1 MTPIIKVVSAF
12 GALCAAALIAAPPAS
27 AQGGK
32 SLKIGIVTFLSGP
45 AAGPFGV
52 PAKEAAELTVQALNE
67 GKVPAPYTKMGING
81 VPIETVII
89 DEAGGAT
96 KQVTEYRN
104 LVERAGVDVVIGY
117 ISSGDCLAIAPLA
130 DELKMLTIFFD
141 CGTPRVF
148 EDASYKYLF
157 RTGGHATMDAVGA
170 VRYLLKRK
178 PDVKSVSAINQNY
191 AWGQDSWADF
201 SEAMKVL
208 APNAK
213 LNASQFPKLGAGQYG
228 AEISAIQVEKSDV
241 IHSSMWGGDM
251 EAFILQAKAR
261 GVFDES
267 TVILIPG
274 ETAMYRMAKE
284 MPDGTIL
291 GARGPHGVF
300 APDSELNR
308 WFRDA
313 YTKRAGSPPIYASYK
328 MIQAILGLKAAM
340 EKAAGGKEGIPDK
353 DATVAALENLT
364 FTAPS
369 GEVQMK
375 LGKGHQ
381 AVQPTS
387 YGTFKYDKATGTP
400 KLEDVVTYA
409 ADCVNPPDGIKSA
422 DWIKGGFQGAKCD

>member
-1 MTPIIKVVSAF
+1 MKAKHFWGTSLGLLASSMLL
-12 GALCAAALIAAPPAS
+12 GAPGAS
-27 AQGGK
+27 AQEAAK

-178 PDVKSVSAINQNY
+178 PDVKAVSAINQNY

-228 AEISAIQVEKSDV
+228 AEISAISGGEIRRRPLLDV
-241 IHSSMWGGDM
+241 GRRHGG
-251 EAFILQAKAR
+251 
-261 GVFDES
+261 VHP
-267 TVILIPG
+267 PG
-274 ETAMYRMAKE
+274 Q
-284 MPDGTIL
+284 GT
-291 GARGPHGVF
+291 RRV
-300 APDSELNR
+300 R
-308 WFRDA
+308 
-313 YTKRAGSPPIYASYK
+313 
-328 MIQAILGLKAAM
+328 
-340 EKAAGGKEGIPDK
+340 
-353 DATVAALENLT
+353 
-364 FTAPS
+364 
-369 GEVQMK
+369 
-375 LGKGHQ
+375 
-381 AVQPTS
+381 
-387 YGTFKYDKATGTP
+387 
-400 KLEDVVTYA
+400 
-409 ADCVNPPDGIKSA
+409 
-422 DWIKGGFQGAKCD
+422 

>member
-1 MTPIIKVVSAF
+1 
-12 GALCAAALIAAPPAS
+12 
-27 AQGGK
+27 
-32 SLKIGIVTFLSGP
+32 
-45 AAGPFGV
+45 
-52 PAKEAAELTVQALNE
+52 
-67 GKVPAPYTKMGING
+67 
-81 VPIETVII
+81 
-89 DEAGGAT
+89 
-96 KQVTEYRN
+96 
-104 LVERAGVDVVIGY
+104 
-117 ISSGDCLAIAPLA
+117 
-130 DELKMLTIFFD
+130 
-141 CGTPRVF
+141 
-148 EDASYKYLF
+148 
-157 RTGGHATMDAVGA
+157 
-170 VRYLLKRK
+170 
-178 PDVKSVSAINQNY
+178 
-191 AWGQDSWADF
+191 
-201 SEAMKVL
+201 
-208 APNAK
+208 
-213 LNASQFPKLGAGQYG
+213 
-228 AEISAIQVEKSDV
+228 
-241 IHSSMWGGDM
+241 M

-387 YGTFKYDKATGTP
+387 YGTFKYDKTTGTP

-409 ADCVNPPDGIKSA
+409 ADCVNPPDGVKSA